1 MNTLNPISV
10 RCLVALSLVLLLS
23 ACGGDSSS
31 SDSIADCEITQDEQ
45 EMLNQVNQAR
55 ISSRACGDDQMPAVA
70 ELSWSCELR
79 NAAQVH
85 SMDMAQNNFFSHT
98 GSNGLSVSDRVT
110 TSGYSWSS
118 VGENIA
124 AGQATITQVMTGWLD
139 SPGHCRNIMSSRSTE
154 FGSALVTTAESD
166 YSTYWTQ
173 VFASGR

>member
-1 MNTLNPISV
+1 M
-10 RCLVALSLVLLLS
+10 LLLS

-79 NAAQVH
+79 NAAKVH

-110 TSGYSWSS
+110 ASGYSWSS

-139 SPGHCRNIMSSRSTE
+139 SPGHCRNIMSSRSVE

-173 VFASGR
+173 VFASDG